1 MSSIEI
7 NTLRKITLQNAMAH
21 RQLVERY
28 AHDENTPA
36 CVARGLLRLLG
47 AAQ

>member
-7 NTLRKITLQNAMAH
+7 NTLRKITLQNALTH
-21 RQLVERY
+21 RLLVERY
-28 AHDENTPA
+28 AHDANTPP